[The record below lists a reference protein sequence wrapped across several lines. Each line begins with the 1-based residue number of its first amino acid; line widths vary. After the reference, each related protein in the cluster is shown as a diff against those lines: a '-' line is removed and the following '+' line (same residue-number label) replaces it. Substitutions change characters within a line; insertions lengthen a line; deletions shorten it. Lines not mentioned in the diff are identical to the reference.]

1 MADIIKTVT
10 DMASKVSDEDKKKL
24 TEKATAVVQKEVAD
38 VKAGEKVQ
46 DSVKDAAKELSSA
59 ASSLLGGNK

>member
-1 MADIIKTVT
+1 MADIMKAVT

-24 TEKATAVVQKEVAD
+24 TEKATTVVQKEVAD
-38 VKAGEKVQ
+38 VKAGEKIQ